1 MGKQDKNRREFIK
14 LLGLSSLGF
23 SLLGLASC
31 SNKMISSMEKKIQ
44 TYFPE
49 DLSEEYLEKY
59 INDFYSDKF
68 QNSLFTINP
77 LVETFFDESYKNI
90 DNKKDLLKNLR
101 LGEYVIP
108 NEVLESFY
116 FAIRDKGPKL
126 AAYLSLRESLHKK
139 KDIKKFKIIM
149 PTQFKKDFFNYFH
162 VLRQSDIIILS
173 ESTLSDGIF
182 EKDLPNLRLIKD
194 YINLESFNS
203 GLSRIVYLASEEMQI
218 NHLVEFKDK
227 KVKKVRLNYIDFY
240 GLLYAGQFTNK
251 TEETFNS
258 NFSFASKIYQK
269 IKSHSDLK

>member
-1 MGKQDKNRREFIK
+1 MGKQGKNRREFLK
-14 LLGLSSLGF
+14 LLGLSTLGF

-68 QNSLFTINP
+68 QSSLFTINP
-77 LVETFFDESYKNI
+77 FVETFFDESYKNI
-90 DNKKDLLKNLR
+90 DDKKDLLKNLR

-149 PTQFKKDFFNYFH
+149 PTQFKKGFFNYFH

-218 NHLVEFKDK
+218 NRLIEFKDK

-240 GLLYAGQFTNK
+240 GLLHAGQFTNK

-258 NFSFASKIYQK
+258 NFSFASTIYQK